1 MRVPYGTERPAREA
15 HRASEV
21 SRGHSR
27 SWIQER
33 SEKRK
38 AKCEPARQAKAPD
51 PETLDIHAATPRF
64 MPMAEGPNGADPEW
78 GR

>member
-15 HRASEV
+15 HRAPEV

-27 SWIQER
+27 PWKQDW
-33 SEKRK
+33 SEKRM
-38 AKCEPARQAKAPD
+38 ANCEPARQAKAPA
-51 PETLDIHAATPRF
+51 PETLDLNAATPRP
-64 MPMAEGPNGADPEW
+64 MPMDEGPNGADPEW